1 MPARNSIM
9 YFPTTM
15 VKRKKCARL
24 MKELIY
30 QLCRLKKI
38 SNTCRNTCKFAQIRH
53 FFCDNY
59 LRKCGISIFAHTDLG
74 CFRWACANI
83 DNSRGNMDWSK
94 ATTYIHS
101 NGKKRRTA
109 FSLSLLKARRNMWG
123 QWGFVPTY
131 FRQKCTLTLYIT
143 SQNLGYLQCTEY
155 ILIFKFSKLLG
166 DMNTPDEL
174 FKSETTLLI
183 RGYRLSPRHLQHLI

>member
-1 MPARNSIM
+1 
-9 YFPTTM
+9 
-15 VKRKKCARL
+15 
-24 MKELIY
+24 
-30 QLCRLKKI
+30 
-38 SNTCRNTCKFAQIRH
+38 
-53 FFCDNY
+53 
-59 LRKCGISIFAHTDLG
+59 
-74 CFRWACANI
+74 
-83 DNSRGNMDWSK
+83 MDWSK

-183 RGYRLSPRHLQHLI
+183 RGYRLSPRHLQHLIWKCSAVPEDFESLATMQVGRGAGPYVVH